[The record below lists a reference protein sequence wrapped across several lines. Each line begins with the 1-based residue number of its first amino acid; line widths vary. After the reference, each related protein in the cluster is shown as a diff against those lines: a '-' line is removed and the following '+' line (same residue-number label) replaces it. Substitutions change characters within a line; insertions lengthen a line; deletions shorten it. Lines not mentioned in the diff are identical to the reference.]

1 MLVVQVADDDTLVGL
16 TFLAQAG
23 VDGGSVLFI
32 PVNTSIEVDGLDLP
46 DPSAVAAPAPG
57 DTATPGDTAAPDT
70 AAIDESTTTVAP
82 ATSSPPA
89 TATGALPLKDIYQ
102 LGGTAGVVDG
112 VERLLGIGIG
122 ERTIEIDGVEV
133 DEGDSESVVE
143 VTSARW
149 QELVAPVAPI
159 PVENDN
165 LVTVTDPETGEVVSQ
180 FPKGVVDLPAAGVG
194 AFLEARNGDE
204 SELNR
209 LARQQGFWL
218 AWLEAVS
225 QSDDPAVI
233 PGEVD
238 AGMGGFVRGLAT
250 SNVAFFNLP
259 VDTVAIPGSGD
270 DLFLADA
277 EAVADLIVTLVPFP
291 VGSDVSPRTRVR
303 VLDGTGTDGLD
314 LEAAHL
320 LVRAGAEIELLGN
333 AASFDHVGNDV
344 IYYDDSMAEVA
355 QLYADLLGG
364 ATVAKADEPGEI
376 VELTIVLGSDF
387 DPDLVPDLTTTIAPT
402 LPPSLPPDTTTGE
415 D

>member
-1 MLVVQVADDDTLVGL
+1 
-16 TFLAQAG
+16 
-23 VDGGSVLFI
+23 
-32 PVNTSIEVDGLDLP
+32 
-46 DPSAVAAPAPG
+46 
-57 DTATPGDTAAPDT
+57 
-70 AAIDESTTTVAP
+70 
-82 ATSSPPA
+82 
-89 TATGALPLKDIYQ
+89 
-102 LGGTAGVVDG
+102 
-112 VERLLGIGIG
+112 
-122 ERTIEIDGVEV
+122 
-133 DEGDSESVVE
+133 
-143 VTSARW
+143 
-149 QELVAPVAPI
+149 
-159 PVENDN
+159 
-165 LVTVTDPETGEVVSQ
+165 
-180 FPKGVVDLPAAGVG
+180 
-194 AFLEARNGDE
+194 
-204 SELNR
+204 
-209 LARQQGFWL
+209 
-218 AWLEAVS
+218 
-225 QSDDPAVI
+225 
-233 PGEVD
+233 
-238 AGMGGFVRGLAT
+238 
-250 SNVAFFNLP
+250 VAFFNLP